1 MGDILAVRDGEEFSL
16 LRLSRPKARDNMSP
30 RSWVWGN
37 RMVESDDEIYVYDGV
52 NQSEEKVQVSRI
64 LRHNREPVLLDRR
77 TISTCLQNDAMA
89 MQLSEE
95 CLEIIEQARHE
106 DSPDM
111 KENLEADSESSDDD
125 SEERERSHEAS
136 RLAAEGQLPRNRRVR
151 TLTEKGH
158 FFHGL

>member
-1 MGDILAVRDGEEFSL
+1 
-16 LRLSRPKARDNMSP
+16 
-30 RSWVWGN
+30 
-37 RMVESDDEIYVYDGV
+37 MVESDDEIYVYDGV

-64 LRHNREPVLLDRR
+64 LRHNREPVLLDRSA

-95 CLEIIEQARHE
+95 CLEMIEQARHE

-125 SEERERSHEAS
+125 AEVRERSREAS
-136 RLAAEGQLPRNRRVR
+136 RLAAEGQLPRNRRTR
-151 TLTEKGH
+151 TLTEKGR
-158 FFHGL
+158 FFHSL